1 MDLIGE
7 RYRKIEKFGAD
18 SKNAYYRVIDQTDEK
33 QYYLELTDVNSQ
45 VLSAKEIIDIQIKAK
60 AHSEFQHPNAIPF
73 YPPVIGSDGLILLQ
87 NDISGKSLNVLLK
100 TNGHPLPEVQA
111 YRTAYALTSALA
123 AMHDQ
128 QIVHGELDSSHI
140 LISDMG
146 ETYISFLPL
155 PDDFDKK
162 LHLYRPPESKP
173 GAEPSFSDDIYAIG
187 VLLTEIFTSLIPFGV
202 AEIKGER
209 KNSHAIE
216 YYKSGL
222 SKLEGDSAEAIF
234 PVILKCLT
242 PDKKQRYES
251 AVNLFT
257 DVRKVVESW
266 ANEMPGQRMPVLP
279 VIERPNEKKR
289 ETFEDKIKPSSNPQ
303 RAKPRTQKTRKKGS
317 LLISFIAAIAVILG
331 GVILFFYFSE
341 AADQKTVS
349 INYEETL
356 THLNHTQTSLASG
369 QDSNT
374 AEPGTIVPLNTKSA
388 AIVPTETTKPEPTI
402 TPTSVPIKREAA
414 AAVQW
419 QADQSA
425 MVYVPEGNFS
435 MGMDDDFGFRLE
447 NLMPEHP
454 VFLDSFW
461 IDQYEVTLGQYD
473 QCVDAG
479 VCAASEASSP
489 IVSNQETPV
498 TGISWENAQAYCNW
512 AGKRLPTEAEWEKAA
527 RGTDGRLY
535 PWGNDSLQFSDQSSW
550 YNANVQPVSM
560 TDRDISPYG
569 AVFMAGNVSEW
580 VSDYFSGITT
590 VAAETSNPVG
600 PVSGAMRT
608 VKGGSAADTDPETAS
623 FPFNRWGADPLRA
636 HEYGFRCAASDSV
649 VNESTASG
657 SPEPV
662 KVAGAVTAPSTAG
675 CTNRIGFSED
685 VTIPD
690 GTVVHAGEMITKTWR
705 LRNIGTCV
713 IGKNTKI
720 VWTDTAV
727 SNPQRLFDFNTE
739 IQPGEE
745 AEVSIVFPVVG
756 SGKTKIDFQFAAL
769 DGVLF
774 QLGERGRGAFWIEYD
789 VQ

>member
-242 PDKKQRYES
+242 PDKKQRYET

-257 DVRKVVESW
+257 DVRKVVES
-266 ANEMPGQRMPVLP
+266 
-279 VIERPNEKKR
+279 
-289 ETFEDKIKPSSNPQ
+289 
-303 RAKPRTQKTRKKGS
+303 
-317 LLISFIAAIAVILG
+317 
-331 GVILFFYFSE
+331 
-341 AADQKTVS
+341 
-349 INYEETL
+349 
-356 THLNHTQTSLASG
+356 
-369 QDSNT
+369 
-374 AEPGTIVPLNTKSA
+374 
-388 AIVPTETTKPEPTI
+388 
-402 TPTSVPIKREAA
+402 
-414 AAVQW
+414 
-419 QADQSA
+419 
-425 MVYVPEGNFS
+425 
-435 MGMDDDFGFRLE
+435 
-447 NLMPEHP
+447 
-454 VFLDSFW
+454 
-461 IDQYEVTLGQYD
+461 
-473 QCVDAG
+473 
-479 VCAASEASSP
+479 
-489 IVSNQETPV
+489 
-498 TGISWENAQAYCNW
+498 
-512 AGKRLPTEAEWEKAA
+512 
-527 RGTDGRLY
+527 
-535 PWGNDSLQFSDQSSW
+535 
-550 YNANVQPVSM
+550 
-560 TDRDISPYG
+560 
-569 AVFMAGNVSEW
+569 
-580 VSDYFSGITT
+580 
-590 VAAETSNPVG
+590 
-600 PVSGAMRT
+600 
-608 VKGGSAADTDPETAS
+608 
-623 FPFNRWGADPLRA
+623 
-636 HEYGFRCAASDSV
+636 
-649 VNESTASG
+649 
-657 SPEPV
+657 
-662 KVAGAVTAPSTAG
+662 
-675 CTNRIGFSED
+675 
-685 VTIPD
+685 
-690 GTVVHAGEMITKTWR
+690 
-705 LRNIGTCV
+705 
-713 IGKNTKI
+713 
-720 VWTDTAV
+720 
-727 SNPQRLFDFNTE
+727 
-739 IQPGEE
+739 
-745 AEVSIVFPVVG
+745 
-756 SGKTKIDFQFAAL
+756 
-769 DGVLF
+769 
-774 QLGERGRGAFWIEYD
+774 
-789 VQ
+789 